1 MQRKMYKDALAAV
14 GADFDKQIIP
24 LDLRNME
31 TPEAM
36 KKVTEA
42 LQTLGNS

>member
-14 GADFDKQIIP
+14 GADFDKQVIA
-24 LDLRNME
+24 LDLRNIE

-36 KKVTEA
+36 RKVTEA
-42 LQTLGNS
+42 FEKLQES